1 MRPRLRLIWTGV
13 LLLAAAAAS
22 SCSHVDLK
30 ATLEVTDM
38 QTGYYDAGNV
48 EGKVH
53 LVPSLAFK
61 LHNKSGESLNAVQ
74 LMISYWLKGD
84 DGEFDSIE
92 VRGIG
97 SDALSAG
104 ASTESIVARANHGF
118 NLEGARADFFTH
130 SLFRDT
136 TAKVFALRG
145 GDIVPMGE
153 FKIDHQIL
161 THQVVEK

>member
-1 MRPRLRLIWTGV
+1 MCPRLRLIWIGV
-13 LLLAAAAAS
+13 LLLVTAGAS

-30 ATLEVTDM
+30 ASLEVTDM

-48 EGKVH
+48 DGKVH

-61 LHNKSGESLNAVQ
+61 LHNKSGESLGTVQ
-74 LMISYWLKGD
+74 LMVSYWRQGD

-97 SDALSAG
+97 SDALGAG
-104 ASTESIVARANHGF
+104 ASTDPIVARANHGF
-118 NLEGARADFFTH
+118 NLEGARSDFFTH

-136 TAKVFALRG
+136 SAKVFALRG